1 MIRGMLPPMRI
12 LTTLLLGI
20 LGAACGTHKQ
30 PATQLEPG
38 TSVETF
44 DAAWRIVYETHFD
57 TTFNGVDWL
66 ALKDE
71 LRPEAEAAQDVHD
84 LRVVIR
90 EMLDRLGQSHFVL
103 IPREAVESS
112 DSAEDQ
118 DLGGDIGDAG
128 LDIRLIDEMVLVS
141 RVDSGGPAETTGVEP
156 GWVVL
161 SIDDHDMDELLE
173 VARDSPEERSLE
185 ARVWVRVTAHL
196 SGSTGSVKR
205 VQFLDGEGAKQTV
218 EIALGPNPGSPVRFG
233 NFPTFFNRFHSR
245 RVASDGVEV
254 GVIWF
259 NNWMVPAIAR
269 VDRAVNEFRELDGI
283 VVDLRGN
290 TGGLGAM
297 VMGVAGHFYE
307 VRTPLGTMQTRR
319 NELEF
324 FANPRLSDRAGNR
337 VRPFV
342 GPLAILTDEITASA
356 SEMFAGGMQT
366 TGRVRVFGETTMGAV
381 LPAVT
386 DLLPSGD
393 VLYHA
398 LGDFTTVNG
407 ESLEG
412 VGVIPDER
420 VTLSRD
426 DLLAGRDP
434 FLRAALRWIEEQ
446 GRSGSS
452 PVGRTGNERRM

>member
-12 LTTLLLGI
+12 LPTLLLGI
-20 LGAACGTHKQ
+20 LGAACGTHQQ

-71 LRPEAEAAQDVHD
+71 LRPEAEAAQDIHD

-103 IPREAVESS
+103 IPGEAV
-112 DSAEDQ
+112 DSAESADDQ
-118 DLGGDIGDAG
+118 DTGDAG
-128 LDIRLIDEMVLVS
+128 LDVRLIEEMVLVS
-141 RVDSGGPAETTGVEP
+141 RVDSGGPAEAAGVES
-156 GWVVL
+156 GWVIL

-173 VARDSPEERSLE
+173 VARESPRERSLE
-185 ARVWVRVTAHL
+185 VRMWSRVMARL

-205 VQFLDGEGAKQTV
+205 VQFLDGNGANQTV

-233 NFPTFFNRFHSR
+233 NFPTFFNRFRSR
-245 RVASDGVEV
+245 RVTSDGVEV

-307 VRTPLGTMQTRR
+307 VRTPLGTMKTRR

-337 VRPFV
+337 VRPFA
-342 GPLAILTDEITASA
+342 GPVAILTDGMTASA

-398 LGDFTTVNG
+398 LGDFTTPNG
-407 ESLEG
+407 KSLEG
-412 VGVIPDER
+412 VGVVPDER
-420 VTLSRD
+420 VPLSRD

-434 FLRAALRWIEEQ
+434 PLTAALRWIEEQ
-446 GRSGSS
+446 GHGGSN
-452 PVGRTGNERRM
+452 PAGRTGNKRRM